1 MPDLA
6 IRADR
11 VQERMNRI
19 NFLLSREC
27 GSAFLQAFVKQ
38 VADIFAADCV
48 YIARIDATNT
58 RMRTLRVAS
67 HGGPSENYC
76 YDLPGTPCA
85 ETLEAGATV
94 YEANVAAHFPRD
106 FMLQEMETEAYVGL
120 PLFNGAQTVGI
131 VVATFK
137 RRIEMGDD
145 LLSVFN
151 HYRKRL
157 TGEVLAMESG
167 DRAALAIKGMS
178 DGILDWCLDTDQI
191 YISARGRELLG
202 YQAREHTAVSDN
214 FLTLIHRDDAPRFQ
228 SALQAHFKSGRPFD
242 LTVRLRVVGGQHRWF
257 RIRGDAVRTPDGDPT
272 RMVGAM
278 TDIHDLVEAR
288 QQATEASRAKS
299 KFLATMSHEV
309 RTPLNGVL
317 GMSSLLASTDLEP
330 SQREMV
336 GLIEASGKALLDILN
351 DILDL
356 ANIESG
362 RFEIED
368 ASYNPAELVRTVA
381 GPYRLKAVEKGLNL
395 HVEVDPCAEITAQ
408 GDPARVR
415 QILSNLLSNAVKF
428 TDRGDVRV
436 RCLVRQTANGGHDV
450 LFEVGDT
457 GIGMDSELIGRVF
470 MPFSQGEAVMAR
482 KVGGTGLGLAI
493 VKKLAELMGGDVH
506 VESAPGA
513 GSIFSVHLPAGA
525 PASSS
530 VADAGMA

>member
-11 VQERMNRI
+11 TQERLNRL

-27 GSAFLQAFVKQ
+27 GPAFLQAFVKQ
-38 VADIFAADCV
+38 TAEIFAADSV
-48 YIARIDATNT
+48 FIGRVDAANT
-58 RMRTLRVAS
+58 RLCTLRAAS
-67 HGGPSENYC
+67 HDGPSENYA
-76 YDLPGTPCA
+76 YDLAGTPCE
-85 ETLEAGATV
+85 ETLRGGATV
-94 YEANVAAHFPRD
+94 YEDNVAAYFPKD
-106 FMLQEMETEAYVGL
+106 FMLGEMATRAYVGL
-120 PLFNGAQTVGI
+120 PLFNGAQTVG
-131 VVATFK
+131 VVAASF
-137 RRIEMGDD
+137 RRPIDMGDD

-151 HYRKRL
+151 HYRRRL
-157 TGEVLAMESG
+157 TGEVLALESG
-167 DRAALAIKGMS
+167 NRAALAIKGMS

-191 YISARGRELLG
+191 YISPRGRELLG
-202 YQAREHTAVSDN
+202 YQARDYTAASDH
-214 FLTLIHRDDAPRFQ
+214 FLNLVHRDDNPRFR
-228 SALQAHFKSGRPFD
+228 SAMEAHFRTGKPFD
-242 LTVRLRVVGGQHRWF
+242 LSIRLRVVGGQHRWF
-257 RIRGDAVRTPDGDPT
+257 RIRGEAVRTPDGDPI

-299 KFLATMSHEV
+299 KFLATMSHEI

-317 GMSSLLASTDLEP
+317 GMSSLLASTELEP

-336 GLIEASGKALLDILN
+336 GLIEASGQALLGILN

-362 RFEIED
+362 RFEIET
-368 ASYNPAELVRTVA
+368 SNYNPAELVRTVT
-381 GPYRLKAVEKGLNL
+381 GPYRLKAMEKGLNL
-395 HVEVDPCAEITAQ
+395 HLEIDPCAEMMAE

-428 TDRGDVRV
+428 TDRGEVRV
-436 RCLVRQTANGGHDV
+436 RCLVHQTDDGGHDV
-450 LFEVGDT
+450 LLEVGDT
-457 GIGMDSELIGRVF
+457 GIGMDKELIARLF

-493 VKKLAELMGGDVH
+493 AKKLAELMGGDVS

-513 GSIFSVHLPAGA
+513 GSIFSVQLPAQ
-525 PASSS
+525 
-530 VADAGMA
+530 AGVVSRAAG